1 MVLCNQMVSGVSLRS
16 VADLVAPQSVFIAVA
31 CSFNEED
38 CYRFYCRVCA
48 DSFRLWGKRNCHT
61 TLDEKANNDYDFD
74 DDYDDHGTHDHSR
87 TDHD

>member
-1 MVLCNQMVSGVSLRS
+1 M
-16 VADLVAPQSVFIAVA
+16 ADLVAPQSVFTAVA

-38 CYRFYCRVCA
+38 CYRFYCRVSA

-61 TLDEKANNDYDFD
+61 TLDEEANNDYDY
-74 DDYDDHGTHDHSR
+74 DYDDHGTHDHNR